1 MENFK
6 KILVP
11 IDGSAQA
18 EQALKQAIYIAEF
31 CQAEIGL
38 LYVVDLNQQI
48 SAFEQVSTGGYVPS
62 EIKEKGCQIL
72 ADAMHDVPREINAK
86 SIVEVGAPSK
96 VIVDVCEQR
105 EYNLIIMGSRGLGA
119 IKRIVMGSVSQY
131 VLLHASC
138 PVLIVR

>member
-1 MENFK
+1 MKDFK

-18 EQALKQAIYIAEF
+18 KQALKQAIYMAGL

-62 EIKEKGCQIL
+62 EIKEKGCKIL
-72 ADAMHDVPREINAK
+72 ADAMQDIPKRINAK
-86 SIVEVGAPSK
+86 SIVEIGVPPK
-96 VIVDVCEQR
+96 VIIDVCEQR

-119 IKRIVMGSVSQY
+119 IERIVMGSVSQY
-131 VLLHASC
+131 VLMHASC

>member
-1 MENFK
+1 MKDFK

-18 EQALKQAIYIAEF
+18 KQALKQAIYMAGL

-72 ADAMHDVPREINAK
+72 ADAMQDLPKKINAK
-86 SIVEVGAPSK
+86 SIVEIGVPPK
-96 VIVDVCEQR
+96 VIIDVCEQW

-119 IKRIVMGSVSQY
+119 IERIVMGSVSQY
-131 VLLHASC
+131 VLMHASC